1 MLRNDQI
8 YNSSTDNIE
17 EQQYQN
23 LYKNENTLKVKLK
36 KNINLKKNSLKKF
49 YKKNKKIMNK
59 KSKKKKKTKITTHK
73 ILIII

>member
-23 LYKNENTLKVKLK
+23 LYKNENK
-36 KNINLKKNSLKKF
+36 
-49 YKKNKKIMNK
+49 
-59 KSKKKKKTKITTHK
+59 
-73 ILIII
+73 

>member
-36 KNINLKKNSLKKF
+36 KNINLKKNSLKK
-49 YKKNKKIMNK
+49 K
-59 KSKKKKKTKITTHK
+59 
-73 ILIII
+73 

>member
-36 KNINLKKNSLKKF
+36 KIINLKKNSLKKF
-49 YKKNKKIMNK
+49 YKKSKKIMNK

>member
-36 KNINLKKNSLKKF
+36 KNSLKKF
-49 YKKNKKIMNK
+49 YKKSKKIMNK

>member
-36 KNINLKKNSLKKF
+36 KNINLKKNSLN
-49 YKKNKKIMNK
+49 YKKSKKIMNK